1 MKKTTKKTKKIKNKK
16 KLITTLIAVASVI
29 VIAIS
34 SLFVIDSFA
43 PANPKCYHKFV
54 ASTFNGSYDKDG
66 LPKSYWQVSPVKME
80 KDGKVDFATFYAR
93 YYVQYESSSEYTSE
107 IWINVSDFYGD
118 STKITIAKG
127 GGPLPN
133 ITFDEETY
141 EYALTKNKVKNSEDG
156 WIKIFDSDWKGTF
169 DVSSMYLWVGFKNA
183 KIRVREIA
191 FISSEGNLSN
201 KYNDVT
207 NMGLYDE
214 DANVIANMVKGVEK
228 TTDEYDLVSKRFK
241 K

>member
-1 MKKTTKKTKKIKNKK
+1 MNKVNKTIIKDKK
-16 KLITTLIAVASVI
+16 KFITTI
-29 VIAIS
+29 IAILS
-34 SLFVIDSFA
+34 VLIIVVSTLFIIDSFA
-43 PANPKCYHKFV
+43 PANPKSYHKFV
-54 ASTFNGSYDKDG
+54 ISTFNGSYDKEG
-66 LPKSYWQVSPVKME
+66 LPKSSWQVSPVKME

-118 STKITIAKG
+118 STKIIIAKG
-127 GGPLPN
+127 GGPLPGAKY
-133 ITFDEETY
+133 DEETY
-141 EYALTKNKVKNSEDG
+141 YYTLTKNKVKSSSDG
-156 WIKIFDSDWKGTF
+156 WIKIFDSDWKGAF

>member
-1 MKKTTKKTKKIKNKK
+1 M
-16 KLITTLIAVASVI
+16 
-29 VIAIS
+29 
-34 SLFVIDSFA
+34 
-43 PANPKCYHKFV
+43 
-54 ASTFNGSYDKDG
+54 
-66 LPKSYWQVSPVKME
+66 
-80 KDGKVDFATFYAR
+80 R
-93 YYVQYESSSEYTSE
+93 
-107 IWINVSDFYGD
+107 
-118 STKITIAKG
+118 
-127 GGPLPN
+127 
-133 ITFDEETY
+133 
-141 EYALTKNKVKNSEDG
+141 
-156 WIKIFDSDWKGTF
+156 
-169 DVSSMYLWVGFKNA
+169 LWVGFKNA